1 MATNKKSFI
10 LYADQ
15 INLFE
20 ILDDHEAGRLI
31 KHIFRYIND
40 QNPEP
45 IDRMTK
51 ISFEPI
57 KQQLKRD
64 LSDWEATKH
73 GRSESGKIGGIK
85 SGEVRRSKM
94 KQNEAKRSTASK
106 NEANEAVNVNVNVN
120 DNVNVRERES
130 PKLFSIEHCMTIA
143 LNDERWVKA
152 NKANELQ
159 LKTFN
164 SFLEQTGEYEKN
176 PGDYKKHFAN
186 LKLKNPEKFKTN
198 GKANYKAAL
207 QAFRGE
213 S

>member
-1 MATNKKSFI
+1 MAENKKSVL
-10 LYADQ
+10 LYCD
-15 INLFE
+15 IIHTVEELN
-20 ILDDHEAGRLI
+20 DDEAGRLF
-31 KHIFRYIND
+31 KHYLRYIND
-40 QNPEP
+40 LNPDAP
-45 IDRMTK
+45 DKLTK
-51 ISFEPI
+51 IIFEPI
-57 KQQLKRD
+57 KQTLKRD
-64 LSDWEATKH
+64 LKKWEQFVERQSINGKRG
-73 GRSESGKIGGIK
+73 GRPHK
-85 SGEVRRSKM
+85 
-94 KQNEAKRSTASK
+94 
-106 NEANEAVNVNVNVN
+106 ANETQTTQAFFEKPKKAVSVSVSAIDKDKVIENTH
-120 DNVNVRERES
+120 
-130 PKLFSIEHCMTIA
+130 KLFSIEHCMTIA